1 VALRAREVYVATARK
16 CAERAG
22 PLLVVGAVV
31 FVPLGLLDALANRT
45 GDLVDV
51 ESASDLLQG
60 ALAAVGLA
68 QAFTSLLGEVF
79 YSGAVALM
87 TARGDRDREPSLGG
101 VARSLS
107 YRRLIAVDLLFGIA
121 VAIGLVLLVVPGVV
135 LFTWFALAG
144 PLVELDRVGVREAF
158 ARSRRLVRG
167 SFLPVLTVL
176 GPIALASEA
185 LADVVLRTGHGALG
199 DSLISDWVV
208 ESASNVALSPFYAV
222 AAVLITLELSG
233 RDGPVRITRPRRP
246 SSRRRSRGAP

>member
-1 VALRAREVYVATARK
+1 VALRAREVYVATGRK

-22 PLLVVGAVV
+22 PLLLVGALV

-51 ESASDLLQG
+51 DSASDLLQG
-60 ALAAVGLA
+60 ALVAVGIA

-87 TARGDRDREPSLGG
+87 SARTSRVREPSLGQL
-101 VARSLS
+101 ARSLS
-107 YRRLIAVDLLFGIA
+107 YRRLIAVDLLFGIG

-144 PLVELDRVGVREAF
+144 PLVELDGVGVREAF

-167 SFLPVLTVL
+167 SFFAVLAVL

-185 LADVVLRTGHGALG
+185 LVGAVLRAGHGALG
-199 DSLISDWVV
+199 DSLLSDWVV
-208 ESASNVALSPFYAV
+208 ESAANVALSPFYAV

-233 RDGPVRITRPRRP
+233 RKAPTRSPPV
-246 SSRRRSRGAP
+246 SAPP

>member
-1 VALRAREVYVATARK
+1 MYVATARR

-22 PLLVVGAVV
+22 PLLLVGVVV

-51 ESASDLLQG
+51 DSASDLLEG

-87 TARGDRDREPSLGG
+87 TARSQRDREPSLGHL
-101 VARSLS
+101 ARSLS
-107 YRRLIAVDLLFGIA
+107 YRKLIAVDLLFGIA
-121 VAIGLVLLVVPGVV
+121 VAIGLLLLVVPGVV

-144 PLVELDRVGVREAF
+144 PLVELDKVGVREAF

-167 SFLPVLTVL
+167 NFLPVLAVL
-176 GPIALASEA
+176 GPIALASEVLVNA
-185 LADVVLRTGHGALG
+185 VLRAGHGALG
-199 DSLISDWVV
+199 DSLLSDWAV
-208 ESASNVALSPFYAV
+208 ESAANVALSPFYAV
-222 AAVLITLELSG
+222 AAVLITIELSG
-233 RDGPVRITRPRRP
+233 RQAPLGVSRSRGP
-246 SSRRRSRGAP
+246 SNRRRSRDAP